1 MVSNDARF
9 CIMFF
14 SVQNLERLGHLETF
28 CQEEEKEIVLGFD
41 RKTFIFIKPFVGQSS
56 FTNPNGTHKVYL
68 KTI

>member
-1 MVSNDARF
+1 
-9 CIMFF
+9 
-14 SVQNLERLGHLETF
+14 LERLGHLETF
-28 CQEEEKEIVLGFD
+28 CQEEEKEIVLDID